1 MSRILYIFPHPD
13 DESFGP
19 APAIAQQLEQ
29 NHEVH
34 LLTLTRGGATR
45 QRHKLELSIDEMG
58 EVRLKEMQK
67 VSQTLGLSSMEVL
80 DLPDSGLK
88 DICPMDIEQAVDAH
102 IKSIRPDIIVT
113 YAVHGISGFFDHLVC
128 HAVVKRVFCELR
140 QKKSSYCPQRLAFF
154 TLGPVSYTG
163 DHFKLKTSPAAD
175 IDCIIKVTPGQSE
188 LGKKALYC
196 YESYLETI
204 EKTRVAEHTAD
215 DVHFEF
221 FGEHHNPPVHDLA
234 AKLTE
239 AAPS

>member
-19 APAIAQQLEQ
+19 APAMAQQLEQ

-45 QRHKLELSIDEMG
+45 QRHKLGLSVDEMG
-58 EVRLKEMQK
+58 EVRLKEMK
-67 VSQTLGLSSMEVL
+67 DVSETLRLSSMEVL

-88 DICPMDIEQAVDAH
+88 DMCPMDIEQAVHAH
-102 IKSIRPDIIVT
+102 IKSLQPDIIVT

-128 HAVVKRVFCELR
+128 HAVVKRVFCELK
-140 QKKSSYCPQRLAFF
+140 QMNASYCPHRLAFF
-154 TLGPVSYTG
+154 TLGPDSYTG
-163 DHFKLKTSPAAD
+163 DHFKLKTSPPAD
-175 IDCIIKVTPGQSE
+175 IDCIIKVTRGQSE

-221 FGEHHNPPVHDLA
+221 FGERHDPPVHDIA
-234 AKLTE
+234 AGLPE
-239 AAPS
+239 PAA